1 MLFKNPPL
9 LEVSLATVCLW
20 VPAPLCVGL
29 WVGSADLCLQMGF
42 PQKTNL
48 WRLSP
53 GQYSDSG
60 NGMEPS
66 SPILVGHLMSPGD
79 DFPLLAPSVK

>member
-9 LEVSLATVCLW
+9 LEVWLATVCLR

-53 GQYSDSG
+53 GQYS
-60 NGMEPS
+60 GMAMGWNHLHPS
-66 SPILVGHLMSPGD
+66 WWD
-79 DFPLLAPSVK
+79 T